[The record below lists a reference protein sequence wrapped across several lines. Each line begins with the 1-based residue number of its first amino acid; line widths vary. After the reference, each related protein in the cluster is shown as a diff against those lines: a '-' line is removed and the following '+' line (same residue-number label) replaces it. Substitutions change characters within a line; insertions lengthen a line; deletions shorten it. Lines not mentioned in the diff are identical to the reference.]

1 MSDSD
6 DSLLGTNSPIFGTA
20 RGGVDD
26 ELRQAIETSKAT
38 FAVEDK
44 RRRSF
49 GTATG
54 NREDS
59 SDSDDDLEVL
69 APGDRKP
76 PAKQNGDG
84 PRLSISGG
92 ERDPVQLLNNDDS
105 DDNDDSLE
113 IGLAARLRGKRSSP
127 KVKNSPGE
135 KVALDLAADDSSD
148 SDVPVAGSKIPAQ
161 PVARK
166 KPPPAAV
173 ATSTSYAAMKPSV
186 LSQFDSSDSESLIA
200 AWKQTLEASRQP
212 KIIQFNSSDDDDEDS
227 SLDRTGKAQTK
238 KPKAPT
244 TATTKKTVGRKKAP
258 PIDQGRKFEQQ
269 EKEERRQQER
279 LEKQATKQREKE
291 DRALKKRQQQ
301 VSKQAAKHAEKDTK
315 KRRRDEAGQS
325 TGKFASQEIAVLMEL
340 YLCRHETWNLVD
352 EVKEAG
358 YSVNEFPSLLGCKA
372 VQWIRKDFL
381 QGGATDALQMLH
393 ARNRD
398 GYQHLPLLVIVFDV
412 PHDFIK
418 LLERE
423 EHEEEDDYPQL
434 QNWLLGIQA
443 GWKAAWNVPDGKRPR
458 IILLLHKVSD
468 ALDRLWV
475 NHRKRNRR
483 NDRAPPTAE
492 ELHDAITWML
502 IQFQVECIHCQSP
515 EDVSHNLNKITRLL
529 SEEPYVQ
536 QVTELECIKKIKA
549 GCSDLD
555 PPYERSKDCWLRQ
568 LQQVP
573 RISMQKARNLTQ
585 HYPTSRSLWNVYQD
599 EDLTEDEKR
608 VFLSTLFDEKGTCQ
622 AKLSDWVYRVMTS
635 KNPNEILR

>member
-1 MSDSD
+1 MSRKEAAF
-6 DSLLGTNSPIFGTA
+6 SLLGTDSPIFRTA
-20 RGGVDD
+20 RGGDDD
-26 ELRQAIETSKAT
+26 EIRRAIETSKAT
-38 FAVEDK
+38 FAVEDE

-59 SDSDDDLEVL
+59 DEYLEVL
-69 APGDRKP
+69 GDRKP
-76 PAKQNGDG
+76 LAKRNGGG

-92 ERDPVQLLNNDDS
+92 ERDPFQLLNNDDS
-105 DDNDDSLE
+105 DDDDSLE

-127 KVKNSPGE
+127 VVKDE
-135 KVALDLAADDSSD
+135 RVTLDLAADDSSD
-148 SDVPVAGSKIPAQ
+148 SDVPVSGSKMPAR
-161 PVARK
+161 PDVRK
-166 KPPPAAV
+166 KAPPAAA

-186 LSQFDSSDSESLIA
+186 LSQLDSDSESSMR
-200 AWKQTLEASRQP
+200 AWKQTLQASRQP
-212 KIIQFNSSDDDDEDS
+212 KMTQFNSSDDDDDS
-227 SLDRTGKAQTK
+227 SLDSRKPAGKAEAEK
-238 KPKAPT
+238 SKESST
-244 TATTKKTVGRKKAP
+244 TAPKKAVSRKKVP
-258 PIDQGRKFEQQ
+258 PVDKERKLQEKQ

-291 DRALKKRQQQ
+291 DRALKRKHQQ

-325 TGKFASQEIAVLMEL
+325 TGKFASQEIALLMERD
-340 YLCRHETWNLVD
+340 LCRHATWNLVE
-352 EVKEAG
+352 EVQEAG
-358 YSVNEFPSLLGCKA
+358 YSVNEYPSLLGCKA
-372 VQWIRKDFL
+372 IQWIRKDFL
-381 QGGATDALQMLH
+381 EGGADDALAKLH
-393 ARNRD
+393 ASD
-398 GYQHLPLLVIVFDV
+398 HSGYQHLSLLVIVFDV

-434 QNWLLGIQA
+434 HKWLLGLQA
-443 GWKAAWNVPDGKRPR
+443 GWKAAWSAPDGKRPR
-458 IILLLHKVSD
+458 IILLLHKILD

-475 NHRKRNRR
+475 NHRKRNRKD
-483 NDRAPPTAE
+483 DRAPPTAE
-492 ELHDAITWML
+492 ELYDAITWML
-502 IQFQVECIHCQSP
+502 IEFQVECIHCQSP
-515 EDVSHNLNKITRLL
+515 EDVSHNVNKMTRLL

-549 GCSDLD
+549 GGSEFD

-573 RISMQKARNLTQ
+573 RVSMQKARNLTQ
-585 HYPTSRSLWNVYQD
+585 HFPTSRSLWNVYQD

-608 VFLSTLFDEKGTCQ
+608 VYLSTLFDEKGTCQ

-635 KNPNEILR
+635 KDPNEILR